1 MSASREK
8 PVPTKAAPS
17 TLEDL
22 VCVSTCWTQNL
33 PRLVASLTLLLED
46 GRISAPDAAP
56 ASKRKVLI
64 LLILLIL
71 ILMAFFIIIG
81 EKNEAEQIHS

>member
-8 PVPTKAAPS
+8 PVLTKAAPS
-17 TLEDL
+17 TLGDQ
-22 VCVSTCWTQNL
+22 VYVSTCWTQSL
-33 PRLVASLTLLLED
+33 PRLVDSWTLLLED
-46 GRISAPDAAP
+46 GRISAQDAAP

-64 LLILLIL
+64 LLILL

>member
-8 PVPTKAAPS
+8 PVLTKAAPS

-22 VCVSTCWTQNL
+22 VYVSTCWTQSL

-46 GRISAPDAAP
+46 GRISALDAAP

-64 LLILLIL
+64 LLLLLIL

>member
-8 PVPTKAAPS
+8 PVLTKAAPS
-17 TLEDL
+17 TLADQ
-22 VCVSTCWTQNL
+22 VYVSTCWTQSL
-33 PRLVASLTLLLED
+33 PRLVDSWTLLLED
-46 GRISAPDAAP
+46 GRISALDAVP

-71 ILMAFFIIIG
+71 ILMTFFIIIG
-81 EKNEAEQIHS
+81 EKNETEQIHS

>member
-8 PVPTKAAPS
+8 PVLTKAAPS
-17 TLEDL
+17 TLADQ
-22 VCVSTCWTQNL
+22 VFVSTCWTQSL
-33 PRLVASLTLLLED
+33 PRLVASLTLQLED
-46 GRISAPDAAP
+46 GRISAQDAAP

-64 LLILLIL
+64 LLILL